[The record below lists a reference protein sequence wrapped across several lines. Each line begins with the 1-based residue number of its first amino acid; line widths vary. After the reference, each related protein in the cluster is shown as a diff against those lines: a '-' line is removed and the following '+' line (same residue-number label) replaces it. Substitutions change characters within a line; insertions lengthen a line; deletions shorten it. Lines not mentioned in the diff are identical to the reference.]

1 MNVDDDPPSPPI
13 DKRIAALKR
22 RSSMGHS
29 IRKSRSIIGITFEDQ
44 ISAIPKTASVQE
56 KLLQITNMAWSATQ
70 RLVQQE
76 YEDAT
81 EDNPQ
86 ADLSDHI
93 QKNMKVGLSN
103 TALMQMTELIDQM
116 TSEVAA
122 SGQKPEKI
130 IPPRL
135 KKLHEALDVADTE
148 IQEWKDLHDERKTM
162 LKNAKSEMKQIVSGE
177 KMITDEDRKLLPES
191 EEAYLRGLSDGQGEL
206 EQVKLQE
213 KALALA
219 QRAQLSEMALKRKF
233 LCEMATDTDLM
244 MKKLKAYSE
253 HDTLKSD

>member
-1 MNVDDDPPSPPI
+1 
-13 DKRIAALKR
+13 
-22 RSSMGHS
+22 
-29 IRKSRSIIGITFEDQ
+29 
-44 ISAIPKTASVQE
+44 
-56 KLLQITNMAWSATQ
+56 
-70 RLVQQE
+70 
-76 YEDAT
+76 
-81 EDNPQ
+81 
-86 ADLSDHI
+86 
-93 QKNMKVGLSN
+93 
-103 TALMQMTELIDQM
+103 
-116 TSEVAA
+116 
-122 SGQKPEKI
+122 
-130 IPPRL
+130 
-135 KKLHEALDVADTE
+135 
-148 IQEWKDLHDERKTM
+148 M

-219 QRAQLSEMALKRKF
+219 QRAQLAEMALKRKI

>member
-1 MNVDDDPPSPPI
+1 MPPRALQEASRWAQERLRKPQDSPNSIPGGS
-13 DKRIAALKR
+13 KVAPRALQEASR
-22 RSSMGHS
+22 AVWRPSQGLRAVSRALRS
-29 IRKSRSIIGITFEDQ
+29 
-44 ISAIPKTASVQE
+44 
-56 KLLQITNMAWSATQ
+56 
-70 RLVQQE
+70 
-76 YEDAT
+76 
-81 EDNPQ
+81 
-86 ADLSDHI
+86 
-93 QKNMKVGLSN
+93 GLK
-103 TALMQMTELIDQM
+103 A
-116 TSEVAA
+116 SEVAS

-219 QRAQLSEMALKRKF
+219 QRAQLSEMALKRKI